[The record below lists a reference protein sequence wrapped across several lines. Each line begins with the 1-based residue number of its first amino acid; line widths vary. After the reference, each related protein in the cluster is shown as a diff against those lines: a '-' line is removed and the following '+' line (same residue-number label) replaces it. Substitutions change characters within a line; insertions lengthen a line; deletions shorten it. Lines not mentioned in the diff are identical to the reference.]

1 MQVRNLQGKGKGGG
15 EEDAGSGMAGGM
27 RAAMQPSEQRAVV
40 DAHLGISVHCH
51 ETSSYGN
58 R

>member
-1 MQVRNLQGKGKGGG
+1 MQVRNLQGKGKGGGG

-40 DAHLGISVHCH
+40 DAHLGI